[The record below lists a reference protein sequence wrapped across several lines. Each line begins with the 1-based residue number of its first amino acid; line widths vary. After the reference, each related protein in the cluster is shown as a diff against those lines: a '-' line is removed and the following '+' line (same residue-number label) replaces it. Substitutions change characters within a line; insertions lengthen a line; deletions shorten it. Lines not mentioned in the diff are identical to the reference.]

1 MVQDWRGVGQKEL
14 PLVLS
19 FIHSVTCSSISRV
32 KTALRWDF
40 PGDPVVKTSPC
51 KAGDTGALLGHRLKI
66 PHALEQVNPCSTLW
80 SPRAPGPVPQYSL
93 GTSTEDLLR
102 RSEDPAQQISR
113 YMLIRKR

>member
-19 FIHSVTCSSISRV
+19 FIHSLTRSSISRV

-51 KAGDTGALLGHRLKI
+51 NAKEFNPWLGNENPTCLLVRKPKYKTKA
-66 PHALEQVNPCSTLW
+66 VS
-80 SPRAPGPVPQYSL
+80 
-93 GTSTEDLLR
+93 
-102 RSEDPAQQISR
+102 
-113 YMLIRKR
+113 